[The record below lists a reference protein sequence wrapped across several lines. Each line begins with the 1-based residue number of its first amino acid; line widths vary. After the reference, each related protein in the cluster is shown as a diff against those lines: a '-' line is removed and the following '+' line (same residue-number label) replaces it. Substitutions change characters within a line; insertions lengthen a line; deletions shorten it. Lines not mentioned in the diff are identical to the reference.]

1 MKTFRSY
8 LMIFVVISA
17 FSCIL
22 TADDSPGGTGYN
34 ESENS
39 AEMKIPLRESP
50 QEILESE
57 TSDESFQFPLFR
69 TVGCL
74 GLVFCLMVA
83 LYFGARKFF
92 PQYFQKADA
101 EQNLKILETLNMGD
115 RRSISLIQVADKRFL
130 IGNTSNQI
138 NLLTEISESS
148 PSSSE
153 ENETLQSSPK
163 KEKKESGNSFRNL
176 FEFEKKRPVPNDG
189 NPLPDD
195 IRVKMRLLREALE
208 R

>member
-1 MKTFRSY
+1 MKTFRSF

-17 FSCIL
+17 FACIL
-22 TADDSPGGTGYN
+22 TADDAPGVSGQD

-39 AEMKIPLRESP
+39 AEMEIPLREQP
-50 QEILESE
+50 QEILETE

-69 TVGCL
+69 TIGGL
-74 GLVFCLMVA
+74 GLVFCLMIA

-115 RRSISLIQVADKRFL
+115 RRSIALIQVSDKRFL

-138 NLLTEISESS
+138 NLLTEICESS
-148 PSSSE
+148 PSASE
-153 ENETLQSSPK
+153 DNESLQHSPE

-176 FEFEKKRPVPNDG
+176 FEFEKKRPVPNAG
-189 NPLPDD
+189 SPLPDD
-195 IRVKMRLLREALE
+195 IRTKMRLLREALE